1 LKNKKEGKLKTL
13 ITVSVDA
20 ELITEARSR
29 NVKLSELMNN
39 SLKTFL
45 EMESDMSDDMS
56 LDDKIVTAKARVM
69 SLESE
74 KERKNK
80 EKLKER
86 GERIILR

>member
-1 LKNKKEGKLKTL
+1 LKTL

>member
-1 LKNKKEGKLKTL
+1 MKTL